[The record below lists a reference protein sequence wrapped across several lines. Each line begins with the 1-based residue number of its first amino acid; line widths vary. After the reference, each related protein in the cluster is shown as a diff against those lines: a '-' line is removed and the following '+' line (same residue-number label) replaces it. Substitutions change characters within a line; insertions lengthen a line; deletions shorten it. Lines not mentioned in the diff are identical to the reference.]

1 MLVSGFNFVAL
12 EISIFVVFWSNFVK
26 EITNLHIF
34 SLSFG
39 YSVWRCVHAD
49 LAPTEDVTMT
59 D

>member
-26 EITNLHIF
+26 EIPNLHIF

-39 YSVWRCVHAD
+39 YSVWLCVHAD
-49 LAPTEDVTMT
+49 SASTEDVTMT